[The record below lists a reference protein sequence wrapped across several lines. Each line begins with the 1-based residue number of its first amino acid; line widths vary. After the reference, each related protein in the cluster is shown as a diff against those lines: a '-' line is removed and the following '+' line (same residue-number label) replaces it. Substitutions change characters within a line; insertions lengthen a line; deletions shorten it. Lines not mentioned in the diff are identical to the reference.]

1 MMIQNSLIIAR
12 PRSSPLAIDKP
23 TLVTLI
29 AASLLISETFAGA
42 LRYYLDMA
50 GISALLYLPKMA
62 CLAAVALELPY
73 ARSKPGVWLVL
84 FALAVSSMLALLH
97 GASPGNIGFSVFIY
111 VPLLFGLF
119 CGSYLER
126 RVVLLGWVIGL
137 CLVASL
143 IGIALDMFTSVPWKG
158 YSYMMGDVELTANK
172 SWGFGSTDRLAGFA
186 RMSTNLAVM
195 IALYSLFLAAF
206 LQSRLLRMLLY
217 PLAFGA
223 IILTTNKSTA
233 AAYLLTL
240 MMLFLA
246 GYRVPSATAF
256 LIAVLMGA
264 ALPAASLLLSIP
276 QSEAYSES
284 LFASFNDRLI
294 NSWPNFIE
302 VIVNEGWGWWGAG
315 FGAVGSSAAAF
326 PLTWLE
332 LLSIADNTA
341 LYLWGMLGVLGVLL
355 YLLLFPLLLRLHD
368 RGSRI
373 RDALLG
379 IVFCSCLVGW
389 ATDVL
394 EVTTASLFIGVAIA
408 HVLRPGEAPY
418 RTRYSQIETRP
429 PRCGLDPYPPIS
441 RNELRWASAFIF
453 NHWHWS
459 PRFVP

>member
-1 MMIQNSLIIAR
+1 MTQSSLIITH

-23 TLVTLI
+23 TLLALI
-29 AASLLISETFAGA
+29 AASLLVSETFAGA
-42 LRYYLDMA
+42 LRYYLDIA
-50 GISALLYLPKMA
+50 GISALLYLPKLA
-62 CLAAVALELPY
+62 CLAAVALELPR
-73 ARSKPGVWLVL
+73 ARIKPGVWLVL
-84 FALAVSSMLALLH
+84 FALVVWSLLALLH
-97 GASPGNIGFSVFIY
+97 GASLGNVGFSTFIY

-126 RVVLLGWVIGL
+126 RTGLLCWVIGL

-143 IGIALDMFTSVPWKG
+143 LGIALDMFTNVPWKG

-172 SWGFGSTDRLAGFA
+172 SWAFGSTDRLAGFA

-195 IALYSLFLAAF
+195 IALYSLFLATF
-206 LQSRLLRMLLY
+206 LRSRLLRMMLY

-223 IILTTNKSTA
+223 IFLTTNKSTA

-246 GYRVPSATAF
+246 GYRMPSATAF
-256 LIAVLMGA
+256 FIAVLVGM
-264 ALPAASLLLSIP
+264 ALPIASLLMNIP
-276 QSEAYSES
+276 QSEAYSAS
-284 LFASFNDRLI
+284 VFASFNDRLI

-341 LYLWGMLGVLGVLL
+341 LYLWGMLGVFGVLL
-355 YLLLFPLLLRLHD
+355 YLMLFPLLLRLHE
-368 RGSRI
+368 RGPRI

-379 IVFCSCLVGW
+379 IVFCTCLIGW

-394 EVTTASLFIGVAIA
+394 EVTTATLFLGMAIA
-408 HVLRPGEAPY
+408 HVVTPRAAPHREAYGP
-418 RTRYSQIETRP
+418 TITAQP
-429 PRCGLDPYPPIS
+429 HGGLDTYSYRPKDERP
-441 RNELRWASAFIF
+441 
-453 NHWHWS
+453 
-459 PRFVP
+459 

>member
-1 MMIQNSLIIAR
+1 MSPSSPIITA

-23 TLVTLI
+23 TLLALI

-50 GISALLYLPKMA
+50 GISALLYLPKLA
-62 CLAAVALELPY
+62 CLAAVGLELP
-73 ARSKPGVWLVL
+73 RTRTHSGVWLVL
-84 FALAVSSMLALLH
+84 FVVVVSSLLAMLH
-97 GASPGNIGFSVFIY
+97 GASPSNVGFSLFIY

-126 RVVLLGWVIGL
+126 RVGLLGWVIGL
-137 CLVASL
+137 CLLASL

-172 SWGFGSTDRLAGFA
+172 SWAFGSTDRLAGFA

-206 LQSRLLRMLLY
+206 LQSRLLRLVLY

-223 IILTTNKSTA
+223 IYLTTNKSTA

-246 GYRVPSATAF
+246 GYRVPSAAAF
-256 LIAVLMGA
+256 FIAVLAGL
-264 ALPAASLLLSIP
+264 ALPIASLLLNIP
-276 QSEAYSES
+276 QSEAYSAS
-284 LFASFNDRLI
+284 LLASFNDRLI

-302 VIVNEGWGWWGAG
+302 VIINEGWGVWGAG
-315 FGAVGSSAAAF
+315 FGAVGSSAAVF
-326 PLTWLE
+326 PLAWLE

-341 LYLWGMLGVLGVLL
+341 LYLWGMLGVFGVLL
-355 YLLLFPLLLRLHD
+355 YLLLFVLLLRLHD
-368 RGSRI
+368 RGPRI

-379 IVFCSCLVGW
+379 IVFCTCLIGW

-394 EVTTASLFIGVAIA
+394 EVTTATLFLGMAIA
-408 HVLRPGEAPY
+408 HVLTP
-418 RTRYSQIETRP
+418 RTASGGQHVTTSSP
-429 PRCGLDPYPPIS
+429 PPHIGLDLHMPRS
-441 RNELRWASAFIF
+441 RGDQ
-453 NHWHWS
+453 
-459 PRFVP
+459 P